1 MGDKVLMKGNEALA
15 EAAIMA
21 GCRHYFGYPITPQT
35 EVAAYLAKRMP
46 LVDGTFLQAESEIAA
61 INMVIGVAS
70 AGKRVMTSSSSP
82 GISLKS
88 EGLSYLAGCD
98 LPALV
103 INVQRGGPG
112 LGGIQPS
119 QSDYFH
125 ATRGAGHG
133 DFHMLVLAPASV
145 QEMAS
150 LVFKGFD
157 LADKYRMT
165 TMILADGTIGQMMEP
180 VSLDMGEVKH
190 YDKPWAVTG
199 TKGERPHNIVNSLS
213 LLPEELEQ
221 WNFRRYERYAEI
233 EKNEALYESFLTE
246 DADIVIVAF
255 GVAARV
261 ARNAIVAARAK
272 GIKAG
277 LIRPITLWPFP
288 KSALKEAAK
297 TAKAFVSVELSMGQM
312 IEDIEL
318 AIRCTRPV
326 LLCNRAGGMIPTPE
340 EVLAKI
346 EEADRIGGEN

>member
-1 MGDKVLMKGNEALA
+1 MADKVLMKGNEALA

-35 EVAAYLAKRMP
+35 EVAAYMAKRMP
-46 LVDGTFLQAESEIAA
+46 KIGGVFLQAESEIAA

-103 INVQRGGPG
+103 VNVQRGGPG

-119 QSDYFH
+119 QSDYFQ

-165 TMILADGTIGQMMEP
+165 TMILADGTMGQMMEP
-180 VSLDMGEVKH
+180 VSLDMGEVQS
-190 YDKPWAVTG
+190 YDKSWAVTG
-199 TKGERPHNIVNSLS
+199 TQGKRRHNIVNSLS

-221 WNFRRYERYAEI
+221 WNIARYERYH
-233 EKNEALYESFLTE
+233 T
-246 DADIVIVAF
+246 
-255 GVAARV
+255 
-261 ARNAIVAARAK
+261 
-272 GIKAG
+272 
-277 LIRPITLWPFP
+277 
-288 KSALKEAAK
+288 
-297 TAKAFVSVELSMGQM
+297 
-312 IEDIEL
+312 
-318 AIRCTRPV
+318 
-326 LLCNRAGGMIPTPE
+326 
-340 EVLAKI
+340 I
-346 EEADRIGGEN
+346 EENETMVEKLSLIHI